1 MKATAI
7 ELLEANPTTPAINL
21 LKDATYRKRYVHHYM
36 SMSDGIHKKGITN
49 LVKFFKE
56 KLGKQSYC
64 WTGSHKN
71 WIWEFNDDGE
81 DLFMRVFVNNTQGIS
96 IEFPQNA
103 TQTDVFTG
111 MGFLAGQLS
120 K

>member
-21 LKDATYRKRYVHHYM
+21 LKDATYRKRYVHYYM
-36 SMSDGIHKKGITN
+36 KLSDDIHKLGVKN
-49 LVKFFKE
+49 LIEFFKE

-64 WTGSHKN
+64 WVGSHKN
-71 WIWEFNDDGE
+71 WIWEFDNE
-81 DLFMRVFVNNTQGIS
+81 NLFMRVFVNNTQGIS
-96 IEFPQNA
+96 IEFLPNA
-103 TQTDVFTG
+103 SETDVFTG
-111 MGFLAGQLS
+111 IGFLAGQLL